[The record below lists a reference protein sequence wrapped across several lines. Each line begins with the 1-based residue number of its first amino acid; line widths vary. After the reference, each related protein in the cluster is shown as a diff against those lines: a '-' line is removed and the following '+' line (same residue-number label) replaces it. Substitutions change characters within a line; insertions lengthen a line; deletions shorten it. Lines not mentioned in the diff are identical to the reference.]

1 MRGLRMQVQNF
12 RAYQNCRMGN
22 SSVSSDLV
30 LTSGA
35 GLIAAA
41 NPVGGAVAGGI
52 LVGNY

>member
-1 MRGLRMQVQNF
+1 MQIKIF
-12 RAYQNCRMGN
+12 RAYQNCRMGNSN